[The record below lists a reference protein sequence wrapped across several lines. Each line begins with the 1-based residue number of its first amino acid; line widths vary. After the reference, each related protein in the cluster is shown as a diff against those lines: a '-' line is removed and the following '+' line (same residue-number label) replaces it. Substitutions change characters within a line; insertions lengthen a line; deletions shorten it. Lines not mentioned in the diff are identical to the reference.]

1 VETLE
6 SFKLYL
12 SNLSAL
18 GRIPVQYQRIFH
30 FGRELK
36 TPRRLLKSSLGVHH
50 GPIVVHL
57 HCTISSS
64 ELLKLQKPQYS
75 SESSSDDAA
84 QPAVPKSRAGMVP
97 TLEQSSSHGEIV
109 DLMDDSEE
117 EEDDD
122 DDSDVEEVTVAV
134 KRQREDE
141 IIIVDLE

>member
-75 SESSSDDAA
+75 SESSSDDAGA
-84 QPAVPKSRAGMVP
+84 RPALPKYRAGVAP
-97 TLEQSSSHGEIV
+97 SLQQSSSQSEIV

-122 DDSDVEEVTVAV
+122 GDVEEVTVAV
-134 KRQREDE
+134 KRKRKDE